1 MLIRHYAIWYFD
13 LCFLGIDFVDLTWE
27 RVYMYQKIFEACI
40 FTYEFGCPGVTLWGK
55 QDFNT
60 QLRTL

>member
-40 FTYEFGCPGVTLWGK
+40 FTDEFGCPGVTLWGK
-55 QDFNT
+55 
-60 QLRTL
+60 